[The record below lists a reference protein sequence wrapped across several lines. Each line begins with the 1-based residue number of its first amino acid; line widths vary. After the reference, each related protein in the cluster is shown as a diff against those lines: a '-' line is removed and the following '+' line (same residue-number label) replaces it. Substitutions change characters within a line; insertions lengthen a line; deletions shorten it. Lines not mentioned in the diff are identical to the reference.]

1 MAKEH
6 KMESIGQIIKRVIA
20 RQGME
25 KGIKEGEVLA
35 EWPDIVGEAVAKHA
49 VAVAI
54 EARILFIKVD
64 DSTWRNELSLMSEE
78 IKDRIN
84 SRFDEIRVDRIH
96 LI

>member
-1 MAKEH
+1 MTAKH
-6 KMESIGQIIKRVIA
+6 SMETIGQIIRRVLA

-35 EWPDIVGEAVAKHA
+35 EWENIVGSAVAKHTE
-49 VAVAI
+49 AI
-54 EARILFIKVD
+54 ALESGILFIKVN

-78 IKDRIN
+78 LKGKIN
-84 SRFDEIRVDRIH
+84 DKFNEIRVDRIH